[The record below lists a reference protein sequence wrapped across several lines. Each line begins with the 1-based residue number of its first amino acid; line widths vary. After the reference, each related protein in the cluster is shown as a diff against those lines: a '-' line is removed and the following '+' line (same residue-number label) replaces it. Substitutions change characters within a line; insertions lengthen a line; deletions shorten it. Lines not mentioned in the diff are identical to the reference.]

1 MYLVYEKN
9 YLNYGDVDCV
19 EEEDMKLFSNKG
31 SAIKERERIKLIYIE
46 DTENGFTYM
55 EDESTD
61 TCIVFADDL
70 IISNN
75 DRSGEFHICLVELN
89 VSD

>member
-1 MYLVYEKN
+1 MCLVYEKN
-9 YLNYGDVDCV
+9 YLNYEDVDCV
-19 EEEDMKLFSNKG
+19 EEGSMKLFSNIDN
-31 SAIKERERIKLIYIE
+31 AMKEMKRRKLKYIE
-46 DTENGFTYM
+46 DTSNGFIYM
-55 EDESTD
+55 EDESTN

-75 DRSGEFHICLVELN
+75 DRSGFYICLVKLD